1 MKNIGG
7 YAYNDYELLYLITC
21 GNEVALELMFK
32 KYEGLIVNTIKSFHI
47 VSRMFDDFFME
58 GQMMLFKAI
67 RYFREDR
74 NMSFTNFF
82 KLLLRHRYIDL
93 LKINKKDFSYQVLT
107 DDPDSYGK
115 YVLND
120 NIYKE
125 EPDVSKL
132 SLFEKRVYEKLYL
145 EYKSIKKVAEEL
157 GVSVK
162 QIYTANARIKNKVK
176 CK

>member
-7 YAYNDYELLYLITC
+7 YGYNDYELLYLISC
-21 GNEVALELMFK
+21 GNEEFLEIMFK

-93 LKINKKDFSYQVLT
+93 LKINQKEFTYQVLT

-120 NIYKE
+120 NIYQDE
-125 EPDVSKL
+125 VDVSKL
-132 SLFEKRVYEKLYL
+132 SEFEKMIFIGLYIEEKT
-145 EYKSIKKVAEEL
+145 IKKLAEEL
-157 GVSVK
+157 SVSVK